1 MTGTRRHRARPVRL
15 VALLMDAAWH
25 IWWKLQLFAVGVL
38 HLLFSSDKQWQRRRL
53 PASSSSSSSHTS
65 VRLHSGSGGA
75 WTDVDEDEDAVVKKQ
90 KRILFVRH
98 AESEWNV
105 VFNRGVLWRAAVSF
119 CRAVV
124 REWLMLPTS
133 DSVFIDSPLSRR
145 GLFQAQSLQEQVC
158 ETSPL
163 VPSEDSR
170 PVVDVVNHRHYHH
183 HPTSQERS
191 LLRYLCCPMPGSIV
205 VASNLRRSIDTA
217 RITSASRLDVP
228 GEKIHVLSC
237 LQEIGRNID
246 TLTISEAYGISSP
259 ALSRAV
265 RGEKHHDELFNV
277 SENHGNKAVLGSGRD
292 RLERF
297 AQWVFQQPQDVIV
310 VYGHSLWFRSFCQEF
325 FPRDVYHE
333 NKSAKLRNCAVV
345 SFLLEKQG
353 GKRDAQFRI
362 RPESFQHLI

>member
-1 MTGTRRHRARPVRL
+1 MP
-15 VALLMDAAWH
+15 
-25 IWWKLQLFAVGVL
+25 
-38 HLLFSSDKQWQRRRL
+38 SS
-53 PASSSSSSSHTS
+53 
-65 VRLHSGSGGA
+65 
-75 WTDVDEDEDAVVKKQ
+75 
-90 KRILFVRH
+90 I
-98 AESEWNV
+98 
-105 VFNRGVLWRAAVSF
+105 
-119 CRAVV
+119 
-124 REWLMLPTS
+124 
-133 DSVFIDSPLSRR
+133 I
-145 GLFQAQSLQEQVC
+145 
-158 ETSPL
+158 
-163 VPSEDSR
+163 
-170 PVVDVVNHRHYHH
+170 
-183 HPTSQERS
+183 
-191 LLRYLCCPMPGSIV
+191 

-217 RITSASRLDVP
+217 RIASASRLDVP
-228 GEKIHVLSC
+228 GEKINVLSC

-246 TLTISEAYGISSP
+246 TLAISEAYGIASP
-259 ALSRAV
+259 ALAGAV